1 MSGYTPVAIGW
12 STARNWSTCTPCLVM
27 IEALASISSWVW
39 LVLGDRVN
47 VVLMNSALR
56 SVKSMAVSLTQA
68 R

>member
-1 MSGYTPVAIGW
+1 
-12 STARNWSTCTPCLVM
+12 M